1 LKFEAFDFKKGIETT
16 IVQKKRISILD
27 DCIKRTF
34 DVVVSSFCLIV
45 FSPLFLYC
53 YIAIKKEDGGKVIFS
68 QERIGKG
75 GKPFFI
81 YKFRSMKENSE
92 EDIPELLDDI
102 NDPRLTKVGKFLR
115 AHHLDELP
123 QLWNVFCGDMAFI
136 GYRPERKFFI
146 DQIMEHDPRYSFLYQ
161 IRPGVT
167 SYATLYN
174 GYTDTMEKMLRRLNY
189 DLYYLEHR
197 SFWFDIKILWLTFI
211 SIVFGKKF

>member
-1 LKFEAFDFKKGIETT
+1 MAFDFKKGIETT

-81 YKFRSMKENSE
+81 YKFRSMKVEAE
-92 EDIPELLDDI
+92 EMLYTGEMKELLWI
-102 NDPRLTKVGKFLR
+102 KSLNDEEHAQLMREESDARIKKLEELDKVW
-115 AHHLDELP
+115 A
-123 QLWNVFCGDMAFI
+123 NI
-136 GYRPERKFFI
+136 
-146 DQIMEHDPRYSFLYQ
+146 
-161 IRPGVT
+161 
-167 SYATLYN
+167 
-174 GYTDTMEKMLRRLNY
+174 
-189 DLYYLEHR
+189 
-197 SFWFDIKILWLTFI
+197 
-211 SIVFGKKF
+211 